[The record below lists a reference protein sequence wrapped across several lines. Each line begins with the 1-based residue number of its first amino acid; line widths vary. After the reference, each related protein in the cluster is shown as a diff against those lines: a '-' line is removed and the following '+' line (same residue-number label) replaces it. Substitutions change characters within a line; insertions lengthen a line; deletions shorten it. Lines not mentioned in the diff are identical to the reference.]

1 MFAGPHRTLFVAPS
15 LSMPMS
21 VFLLLFCALILLF
34 FAINGRR
41 RARKILLWKFGLL
54 ASEFGIYFVP
64 PALVVA
70 VASVMTGGLAG
81 LPGALLALTAAGLL
95 FWPEV
100 ASRRLLKKIPVPAD
114 AGRKPGAASHPR
126 ETFAYDSGGIARRL
140 LFYRATREKP
150 APCVIA
156 VHSGGWETGSPEE
169 FPAFHRAL
177 AKSGYAVAAI
187 EYGLAPA
194 HPWPGPRA
202 DVRAALA
209 WLKTNAASLGID
221 PDNLVLFGR
230 SAGGQIALCAA
241 YDNPD
246 PGVRGVVSFYAP
258 TDMAFAWRG
267 SYDGDILDS
276 PKLLKNYLGGRPHE
290 TPEIHADASP
300 VVHAANTRMPTLLLH
315 GRRDELVWCIQL
327 RRLVR
332 VLRKAG
338 APCRAIVLPWARHGF
353 DYRLNGPGGRVA
365 FREMVLFL
373 SSVTSLR

>member
-1 MFAGPHRTLFVAPS
+1 
-15 LSMPMS
+15 MPIS
-21 VFLLLFCALILLF
+21 AVLLLFCSVLLLI
-34 FAINGRR
+34 FAINARR
-41 RARKILLWKFGLL
+41 RTRRLLIWKFGLL

-64 PALVVA
+64 PAIILA
-70 VASVMTGGLAG
+70 AASVMTCGPLGI
-81 LPGALLALTAAGLL
+81 PGAVLSFFAAGLL
-95 FWPEV
+95 LRPEISSFRMAAKIPGPP
-100 ASRRLLKKIPVPAD
+100 ASGKNRRIAAPPRESFTYPSGNGTPRRLI
-114 AGRKPGAASHPR
+114 
-126 ETFAYDSGGIARRL
+126 
-140 LFYRATREKP
+140 FYRAAGAAP

-202 DVRAALA
+202 DVRAAVA
-209 WLKTNAASLGID
+209 WIKSNAATLGIA

-246 PGVRGVVSFYAP
+246 PAVRGVVSFYAP
-258 TDMAFAWRG
+258 TDMVFAWKG
-267 SYDGDILDS
+267 SYEGDILDS

-300 VVHAANTRMPTLLLH
+300 VFHAANTRMPTLLLH
-315 GRRDELVWCIQL
+315 GRHDELVWCLQL

-338 APCRAIVLPWARHGF
+338 APCRAIVLPWGRHGF

-365 FREMVLFL
+365 FREMIRFL
-373 SSVTSLR
+373 GSVTSAR